1 MEPDPENLVGEE
13 DFRGMLYICILENKL
28 MEK

>member
-13 DFRGMLYICILENKL
+13 DFREMLYICILENKL